1 MLLDRHRVTKL
12 VELSA
17 WERSLKGPERT
28 LREEDVAILI
38 KGAYDDATEEARAE
52 FMAKVG
58 KYPTSAWPWSA
69 VQASAAMQPRGGG
82 GQVGGLAMP
91 MPFVPTKPALLILIR
106 GQAESADVDP
116 GNRLP
121 TRGTAESIEW
131 EPLHKALDAWDTA
144 NILRWIGPQGWVSSV
159 GTTAGATAGAV
170 PSGGPSGGATAGKP
184 AEGTTDLP
192 APQAPPVAVPL
203 WRQPAVLAAGAVA
216 VVATG
221 VTVYALTR
229 PGDQARLEAEL
240 LRRQREAQ

>member
-1 MLLDRHRVTKL
+1 MFIDRHRVGMA

-28 LREEDVAILI
+28 LREQDVALLI
-38 KGAYDDATEEARAE
+38 KAAYDDATEQARAE

-69 VQASAAMQPRGGG
+69 VQAAVAMQPRGGG
-82 GQVGGLAMP
+82 GGNVGGIAIP
-91 MPFVPTKPALLILIR
+91 VPVVPTRPAVLILIR

-144 NILRWIGPQGWVSSV
+144 TILRWIGPQGWVSSV
-159 GTTAGATAGAV
+159 GTTAGTT
-170 PSGGPSGGATAGKP
+170 PSGGTSGGATAGKP
-184 AEGTTDLP
+184 AESTGDLP
-192 APQAPPVAVPL
+192 APQTSTPAIPM

-221 VTVYALTR
+221 VTVYVLTR
-229 PGDQARLEAEL
+229 PGDQARLEAEI

>member
-28 LREEDVAILI
+28 LREEDVALLI
-38 KGAYDDATEEARAE
+38 KAAYDDANEQARAE
-52 FMAKVG
+52 FMARVG
-58 KYPTSAWPWSA
+58 QYPTSAWPWSA

-82 GQVGGLAMP
+82 SGNIGGVVAAAP
-91 MPFVPTKPALLILIR
+91 VARTWPAVLILIR

-121 TRGTAESIEW
+121 TRGTAESVEW
-131 EPLHKALDAWDTA
+131 EPLHKALDVWDTA
-144 NILRWIGPQGWVSSV
+144 TILRWIGPQGWVSSV
-159 GTTAGATAGAV
+159 GTTAGAT
-170 PSGGPSGGATAGKP
+170 PSGGTSGGAAAGKP
-184 AEGTTDLP
+184 AESTGDLP
-192 APQAPPVAVPL
+192 VPQTSASAVPM

-229 PGDQARLEAEL
+229 PGDQARLEAEI

>member
-28 LREEDVAILI
+28 LREEDVALLI
-38 KGAYDDATEEARAE
+38 KAAYDDANEQARAE
-52 FMAKVG
+52 FMARVG
-58 KYPTSAWPWSA
+58 QYPTSAWPWSA

-82 GQVGGLAMP
+82 SGNIGGVVAAAP
-91 MPFVPTKPALLILIR
+91 VARTWPAVLILIR

-121 TRGTAESIEW
+121 TRGTAESVEW
-131 EPLHKALDAWDTA
+131 EPLHKALDVWDTA
-144 NILRWIGPQGWVSSV
+144 TILRWIGPQGWVSSV
-159 GTTAGATAGAV
+159 GTTAGTA
-170 PSGGPSGGATAGKP
+170 PSGGTSGGAAAGKP
-184 AEGTTDLP
+184 AESTGDLP
-192 APQAPPVAVPL
+192 VPQTSTPAVPM

-229 PGDQARLEAEL
+229 PGDQARLEAEI

>member
-12 VELSA
+12 IELSA
-17 WERSLKGPERT
+17 WERSLQGPERT
-28 LREEDVAILI
+28 LREEDVALLI
-38 KGAYDDATEEARAE
+38 KAAYDDASEQARAE
-52 FMAKVG
+52 FMARVG
-58 KYPTSAWPWSA
+58 QYPTSAWPWSA

-82 GQVGGLAMP
+82 GGNLGGAVIA
-91 MPFVPTKPALLILIR
+91 VPVVRTWPAVLILIR

-144 NILRWIGPQGWVSSV
+144 TIRRWIGPQGWVSSV
-159 GTTAGATAGAV
+159 GTTAGAV
-170 PSGGPSGGATAGKP
+170 PNGGPSNGATAGKP
-184 AEGTTDLP
+184 AEGSTDLP